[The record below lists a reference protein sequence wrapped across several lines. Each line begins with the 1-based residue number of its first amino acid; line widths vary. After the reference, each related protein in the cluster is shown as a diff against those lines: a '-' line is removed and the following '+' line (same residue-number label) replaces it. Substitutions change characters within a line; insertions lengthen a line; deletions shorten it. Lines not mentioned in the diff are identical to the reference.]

1 MSLAS
6 YLCNMTLLR
15 KNITLLIFLI
25 TIAPQVKGQAD
36 SIEEVSLRWLKENL
50 TFNYPN
56 PDQGKW
62 WLNKMEYNL
71 DEGTI
76 HVQNASTVNP
86 KILREKSW
94 IDRRVNLSQLDP
106 YSIAINPV
114 LEHKGRIVK
123 GSVLLIDVV
132 HNEKKINKTIDGRRA
147 TSESFLQFSI
157 PSNVLDTARG
167 FADSLKF
174 HLIQAIE
181 AQSKLFNQND
191 PEENKKLI
199 FQVLRGEFIQGSV
212 TRTYGNA
219 FQDVIEFQE
228 KLGAKP
234 LRKGYFGYDD
244 SKGLY
249 FEITVSDAALDVTY
263 YRLNNGHKLALI
275 SIDDPNKRMN
285 LGSLLHFTQL
295 GTGGTDAEFR
305 RISY

>member
-1 MSLAS
+1 
-6 YLCNMTLLR
+6 MT
-15 KNITLLIFLI
+15 TV
-25 TIAPQVKGQAD
+25 QVNGQAD
-36 SIEEVSLRWLKENL
+36 SVEEVSLRWLKENL
-50 TFNYPN
+50 TYNYRN

-71 DEGTI
+71 EEGTI
-76 HVQNASTVNP
+76 HVQNASAVNP
-86 KILREKSW
+86 KVLREKSW

-147 TSESFLQFSI
+147 TAESFLQFSI
-157 PSNVLDTARG
+157 PRSVLDTANG

-181 AQSKLFNQND
+181 AQSKLFNQNET
-191 PEENKKLI
+191 EENQKLI

-212 TRTYGNA
+212 TRIYGKVFEN
-219 FQDVIEFQE
+219 VIEFEE

-234 LRKGYFGYDD
+234 LRKGYFGYDR
-244 SKGLY
+244 SQGLY
-249 FEITVSDAALDVTY
+249 FETMVSDEALTMTY
-263 YRLNNGHKLALI
+263 FRLSSGNKLTLI
-275 SIDDPNKRMN
+275 STTDPAIRMD
-285 LGSLLHFTQL
+285 LTSLLHFTQS
-295 GTGGTDAEFR
+295 GANGVEVEYR